1 MSEALRMDDP
11 PGAPAEG
18 TVITGPE
25 AIALLSGAVPVA
37 WPWGATIATP
47 GDVSTLRTSLT
58 SFPVVAKAE
67 GLAHRNHVGAVWTG
81 VADAY
86 EAELVARAFGAHF
99 GYPLSFSEQIDHDAE
114 FILGARRTAG
124 DHVLC
129 LVGAGG
135 TGVGERVRMLLS
147 PADAVAMRTA
157 VAEFASLP
165 AEASELVDA
174 LSALQRVLLDDA
186 DRAIAAIDLNPVV
199 FSRGS
204 GRLYALDVKVF
215 LNRAGGA

>member
-1 MSEALRMDDP
+1 MSEALTMDDP
-11 PGAPAEG
+11 PGAPTEG
-18 TVITGPE
+18 AVITGLE
-25 AIALLSGAVPVA
+25 AIALLAGRVPVA

-47 GDVSTLRTSLT
+47 GEVSTLRTSLT

-67 GLAHRNHVGAVWTG
+67 GMAHRNHVGAVWTG
-81 VADAY
+81 VSDAD

-99 GYPLSFSEQIDHDAE
+99 GYPLSFSEQIAHDGE
-114 FILGARRTAG
+114 FILGARRTA

-129 LVGAGG
+129 LVGSGG

-165 AEASELVDA
+165 AEVTELVDA
-174 LSALQRVLLDDA
+174 LFALQHVLLDDA
-186 DRAIAAIDLNPVV
+186 DRVIAAIDLNPVV

-204 GRLYALDVKVF
+204 GKLYALDVKVF

>member
-1 MSEALRMDDP
+1 MSEALTMDDP
-11 PGAPAEG
+11 PGAPTEG
-18 TVITGPE
+18 AVITGLE
-25 AIALLSGAVPVA
+25 AIALLAGRVPVA
-37 WPWGATIATP
+37 WPWGATIGAP
-47 GDVSTLRTSLT
+47 GDVSTLRTSLK

-81 VADAY
+81 VADAE

-99 GYPLSFSEQIDHDAE
+99 GYPLSFSEQIAHDGE

-157 VAEFASLP
+157 AAEFASLV
-165 AEASELVDA
+165 AEVTELVEA

-186 DRAIAAIDLNPVV
+186 DRVIAAIDLNPVV
-199 FSRGS
+199 FRRGS
-204 GRLYALDVKVF
+204 GKLYALDVKVF

>member
-1 MSEALRMDDP
+1 MPEALRMDDP
-11 PGAPAEG
+11 LGAPAESA
-18 TVITGPE
+18 VITGLE
-25 AIALLSGAVPVA
+25 AIALLAGRVPVA

-47 GDVSTLRTSLT
+47 ADVPALHASLK

-81 VADAY
+81 VADAG

-99 GYPLSFSEQIDHDAE
+99 GYPLSFSEQIAHDRE

-147 PADAVAMRTA
+147 PADAVAMRRA
-157 VAEFASLP
+157 VAEFASP
-165 AEASELVDA
+165 VAEVTELVEA
-174 LSALQRVLLDDA
+174 MSAVQGVLLDDA
-186 DRAIAAIDLNPVV
+186 DRDIAAIDLNPVV
-199 FSRGS
+199 FSRDS
-204 GRLYALDVKVF
+204 GQLYALDVKIF